1 MDRARGATITD
12 VEGKTYIDFVA
23 GIAVMNVGHSNPEV
37 SAAVTA
43 QMEKMALRAV
53 HAHYGYCYRCP
64 LHLTYPDCGIES
76 YRYVHGNGKF
86 RRKG

>member
-1 MDRARGATITD
+1 MSRPYPLVMDRARGATITD

-43 QMEKMALRAV
+43 
-53 HAHYGYCYRCP
+53 
-64 LHLTYPDCGIES
+64 
-76 YRYVHGNGKF
+76 
-86 RRKG
+86 